1 MKTNDPLENAFVVN
15 YPSTTI
21 PTHDGYN
28 TNHTGTVRT
37 DETIYQLTD
46 KRWDA
51 VLELSQN
58 VTKIAKI
65 LIKLEER
72 ISNLEKNEKI
82 N

>member
-1 MKTNDPLENAFVVN
+1 MEKDPLENAFVVN

-28 TNHTGTVRT
+28 TNHTETIRT
-37 DETIYQLTD
+37 DDTIYQLTD
-46 KRWDA
+46 KRWDV

-65 LIKLEER
+65 LVALEQR
-72 ISNLEKNEKI
+72 IESLENDRKNS
-82 N
+82 